1 MDKKVLNGII
11 SGIVEEIA
19 KENELEEGEARALVG
34 IFLRRNKDKLK
45 SGALAPF
52 LVTLDE

>member
-1 MDKKVLNGII
+1 MDKKVINKIVADII
-11 SGIVEEIA
+11 EEIA

-34 IFLRRNKDKLK
+34 IFLKRNKDKVK

-52 LVTLDE
+52 LVTLED

>member
-1 MDKKVLNGII
+1 MDKKVLTGII
-11 SGIVEEIA
+11 GGIVEEIA

-52 LVTLDE
+52 LVTLDD